1 MEKRKG
7 RFTYFFH
14 LYPPFLPGA
23 RLPGSS
29 QHIGLDLGDTER
41 PIYPQN
47 PLCPLFTGAE
57 SRPAIGIPTTAHLQL
72 GQVMD
77 ETPTRGTH
85 CDRPLLGRSASSTR
99 DEGQSTGEA
108 QPPDGGSPALQEMDS
123 TACPPGVL
131 TLDTKD
137 K

>member
-1 MEKRKG
+1 MG
-7 RFTYFFH
+7 M
-14 LYPPFLPGA
+14 LCI
-23 RLPGSS
+23 SS
-29 QHIGLDLGDTER
+29 TCPLCFPNLLHCSLCLHSAHR
-41 PIYPQN
+41 PLVEINSDPQN

-85 CDRPLLGRSASSTR
+85 CDQPFLGRRASSTR